1 MKLVLKLI
9 ASAVILAAA
18 GLAIYQYS
26 WLPWRCNLVAMDVDI
41 RTRQT
46 QRAYSPMVI
55 KPAARESLR
64 MLAPCLEHVPS
75 NVVCHSLAGY
85 NYRLLEEHE
94 KAAEAFANALRYDR
108 RPELHFAYGRELFEM
123 GQREKG
129 KEELMRAGVI
139 RPDLLS
145 RLPVDL
151 QNELL
156 NRVYLIRKGS

>member
-18 GLAIYQYS
+18 GLAIYRFS
-26 WLPWRCNLVAMDVDI
+26 WLPWRCNVVAMNVDV

-46 QRAYSPMVI
+46 QRAYNVMVV

-75 NVVCHSLAGY
+75 NVVCQSLAGY
-85 NYRLLEEHE
+85 NYRLLGDHE
-94 KAAEAFANALRYDR
+94 NAAAAFANALRYDR
-108 RPELHFAYGRELFEM
+108 RPEFHFAYGRELFEM
-123 GQREKG
+123 GQRERG
-129 KEELMRAGVI
+129 KEELLRAGI
-139 RPDLLS
+139 IIPSLLS
-145 RLPVDL
+145 RLPEDL

-156 NRVYLIRKGS
+156 NRVYVIRKGY